1 MFCFMQNLVKNM
13 FEFYLPMSCLSR
25 IFGNSH
31 QAFIQLLRFAHPLE
45 RNISLTNTKLNL
57 DY

>member
-1 MFCFMQNLVKNM
+1 MQNLVKNM